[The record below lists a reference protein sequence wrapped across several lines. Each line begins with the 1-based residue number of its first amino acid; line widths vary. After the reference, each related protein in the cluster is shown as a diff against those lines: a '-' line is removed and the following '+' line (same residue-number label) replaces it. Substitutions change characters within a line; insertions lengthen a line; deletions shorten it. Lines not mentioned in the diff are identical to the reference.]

1 MSVFVFVLTMKERRD
16 EGKKRR
22 KEGKQ
27 KTESK
32 EKIIPGVEWD
42 MATLEDSH
50 TFCETIGSFL
60 KL

>member
-1 MSVFVFVLTMKERRD
+1 MKERK
-16 EGKKRR
+16 G
-22 KEGKQ
+22 GKQ

-42 MATLEDSH
+42 MATLEDFH
-50 TFCETIGSFL
+50 TFCETIESFL

>member
-50 TFCETIGSFL
+50 TFCETIESFL

>member
-1 MSVFVFVLTMKERRD
+1 MKERRE

-22 KEGKQ
+22 KEEKQ
-27 KTESK
+27 KRESK
-32 EKIIPGVEWD
+32 EKIIPGAEWD

-50 TFCETIGSFL
+50 TLCEISGSFL